1 MCAVAETAIIGDG
14 GQGIVG
20 MLQHRFSLPEPIV
33 LNVNKGRAVKKLFEV
48 ADVRGTGHTGYGV
61 KSLQFD
67 FVAVVCVNVFYRF

>member
-1 MCAVAETAIIGDG
+1 MCAVAEAA
-14 GQGIVG
+14 IVG
-20 MLQHRFSLPEPIV
+20 NGSQRLIGMLEHRFGLPEPMV

-48 ADVRGTGHTGYGV
+48 ADVGRTGHTGYGV